1 MNIQVHKVNDIE
13 IAEIISDDIVFHN
26 AEEALDLIGNVYY
39 QGFNFIIIHKKNL
52 ATDFFDLR
60 NGMAGDILQQFSNF
74 RVRLTLVGDFT
85 LFDSKSLKD
94 FIFESNKGN
103 QINFVPSIE
112 GALKFK

>member
-1 MNIQVHKVNDIE
+1 
-13 IAEIISDDIVFHN
+13 
-26 AEEALDLIGNVYY
+26 
-39 QGFNFIIIHKKNL
+39 
-52 ATDFFDLR
+52 
-60 NGMAGDILQQFSNF
+60 MAGDILQQFSNF